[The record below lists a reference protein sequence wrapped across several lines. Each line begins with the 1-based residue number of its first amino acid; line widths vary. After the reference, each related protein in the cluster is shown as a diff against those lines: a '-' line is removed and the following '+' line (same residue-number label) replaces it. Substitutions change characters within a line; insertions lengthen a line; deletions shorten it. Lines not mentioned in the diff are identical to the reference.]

1 MKKFFIAVN
10 LILINI
16 SLAQNLDSL
25 YSEFLYI
32 KGIQN
37 NEKIA
42 VALSDS
48 QHSKCGFGIV
58 NSVKLNINRFKSKE
72 KAKIAQLATRPVT
85 DTSIVTPSGKFRI
98 HFNKTGIHSPKYDL
112 KELALA
118 ADSAYDF
125 EVNILKYPPPPA
137 DFGKGGDDKYDIYI
151 QNLSGGLYG
160 YTEIETSIGNDKYTS
175 YTVIDNDYS
184 DTYTK
189 GINGAKVSVAHEL
202 HHAIQVGNYVYRNA
216 DQFYHEI
223 TSTAMEEFVF
233 DSINDYYAYM
243 PSFFR
248 NPQRAFPYND
258 GYNLA
263 IWNIFL
269 KERFGFDIL
278 KRIWELMPNE
288 RALNAIADAIA
299 EHGSTFK
306 NEFAL
311 FGQWIFFTNYRA
323 IPNKYFKEAEN
334 YPLVE
339 TSMTVNFTPPSSS
352 IDISSEPVSTNYFA
366 FVNNAKSVP
375 DTFVSI
381 ISNSDINQ
389 AISNPSSTLLL
400 KYILA
405 NQGGTGYKHI
415 VDNYFSKIECDNSF
429 LLTESNI
436 LNNKLINDGQIITEE
451 VDYAFPQPFRY
462 STDEYIYFPAERTR
476 SGYANLYVYSIDM
489 NLVYSGEH
497 KIYSSDKTVIKWD
510 VRNNEM
516 KKLSTGIYIYVVSSG
531 ENIKKGKFV
540 IYNDWVFVTNRK
552 SC

>member
-1 MKKFFIAVN
+1 MKKLFIAIN
-10 LILINI
+10 LILVNI
-16 SLAQNLDSL
+16 LIAQNLDSL

-32 KGIQN
+32 KGIQSDR
-37 NEKIA
+37 KFV
-42 VALSDS
+42 VANSDS
-48 QHSKCGFGIV
+48 QHTKCGFGIV
-58 NSVKLNINRFKSKE
+58 NSVKLNINQFTIKE
-72 KAKIAQLATRPVT
+72 RIKIIQLATRPAT
-85 DTSIVTPSGKFRI
+85 DTSIVTPSGKIRI
-98 HFNKTGIHSPKYDL
+98 HFNKTGNHSPKYDL

-118 ADSAYDF
+118 ADSAYNY
-125 EVNILKYPPPPA
+125 EVNILNYPPPPA
-137 DFGKGGDDKYDIYI
+137 DFGAGGDDKYDIYI

-160 YTEIETSIGNDKYTS
+160 YTEIETPIGNEKYTS

-189 GINGAKVSVAHEL
+189 GIDGAKVSVAHEL
-202 HHAIQVGNYVYRNA
+202 HHAIQVGNYVYRNE

-269 KERFGFDIL
+269 KERFGFDII
-278 KRIWELMPNE
+278 KRIWEFMPDE

-299 EHGSTFK
+299 EYGSSFK

-334 YPLVE
+334 YPLIK
-339 TSMTVNFTPPSSS
+339 TSMTLNFTPPSSS
-352 IDISSEPVSTNYFA
+352 IDISSEPVSTNYLA
-366 FVNNAKSVP
+366 FIDNSKSVP

-389 AISNPSSTLLL
+389 GISNPASKLLL

-415 VDNYFSKIECDNSF
+415 IDNYFSRIECDYSF
-429 LLTESNI
+429 LLTESNV

-462 STDEYIYFPAERTR
+462 STDEYIYFPAERTK
-476 SGYANLYVYSIDM
+476 SGYTNLYVYSVDM
-489 NLVYSGEH
+489 DLIYSGEH
-497 KIYSSDKTVIKWD
+497 KIYSSDKTVIKWN
-510 VRNNEM
+510 VRDNEM
-516 KKLSTGIYIYVVSSG
+516 KKLTTGVYFYVVNSG
-531 ENIKKGKFV
+531 DNIKKGKFV
-540 IYNDWVFVTNRK
+540 IYND
-552 SC
+552 

>member
-1 MKKFFIAVN
+1 MKKFLIAIN
-10 LILINI
+10 LIFINL
-16 SLAQNLDSL
+16 SVAQNLDSL

-32 KGIQN
+32 KGIQSDR
-37 NEKIA
+37 KIT
-42 VALSDS
+42 VALADT
-48 QHSKCGFGIV
+48 QHPKCGFGIV
-58 NSVKLNINRFKSKE
+58 NSVKLNFNRFKTKE
-72 KAKIAQLATRPVT
+72 KAKIAQLSTRPVT
-85 DTSIVTPSGKFRI
+85 DTSIVTPSGKLRI

-118 ADSAYDF
+118 ADSAYNY
-125 EVNILKYPPPPA
+125 EVYILRYPPPPA
-137 DFGKGGDDKYDIYI
+137 DFGEGGDDKYDIYI
-151 QNLSGGLYG
+151 QNLTGGLYG
-160 YTEIETSIGNDKYTS
+160 YTEIETLIGNDRYTS

-189 GINGAKVSVAHEL
+189 GIDGAKVSVAHEL

-288 RALNAIADAIA
+288 RALNAIADAVA

-311 FGQWIFFTNYRA
+311 FGQWIFFTNYRS

-334 YPLVE
+334 YPLVK

-366 FVNNAKSVP
+366 FVNNTKSVP

-389 AISNPSSTLLL
+389 AISNPSNTLLL

-405 NQGGTGYKHI
+405 NQSGTGYKHI
-415 VDNYFSKIECDNSF
+415 IDNYFSKIECDNSF

-462 STDEYIYFPAERTR
+462 STDEYIYFPAERTK

-489 NLVYSGEH
+489 DLVYSGEH

-516 KKLSTGIYIYVVSSG
+516 KKLATGIYFYVVSSG
-531 ENIKKGKFV
+531 DNIKKGKFV
-540 IYNDWVFVTNRK
+540 IYND
-552 SC
+552 

>member
-1 MKKFFIAVN
+1 MKKFLIAIN
-10 LILINI
+10 LIFINL
-16 SLAQNLDSL
+16 SVAQNLDSL

-32 KGIQN
+32 KGIQSDR
-37 NEKIA
+37 KIT
-42 VALSDS
+42 VALADT
-48 QHSKCGFGIV
+48 QHPKCGFGIV
-58 NSVKLNINRFKSKE
+58 NSVKLNFNRFKTKE
-72 KAKIAQLATRPVT
+72 KAKIAQLSTRPVT
-85 DTSIVTPSGKFRI
+85 DTSIVTPSGKLRI

-118 ADSAYDF
+118 ADSAYNY
-125 EVNILKYPPPPA
+125 EVYILRYPPPPA
-137 DFGKGGDDKYDIYI
+137 DFGEGGDDKYDIYI
-151 QNLSGGLYG
+151 QNLTGGLYG
-160 YTEIETSIGNDKYTS
+160 YTEIETLIGNDRYTS

-189 GINGAKVSVAHEL
+189 GIDGAKVSVAHEL

-288 RALNAIADAIA
+288 RALNAIADAVA

-311 FGQWIFFTNYRA
+311 FGQWIFFTNYRS

-334 YPLVE
+334 YPLVK

-366 FVNNAKSVP
+366 FVNNTKSVP

-389 AISNPSSTLLL
+389 AISNPSNTLLL

-405 NQGGTGYKHI
+405 NQSGTGYKHI
-415 VDNYFSKIECDNSF
+415 IDNYFSKIECDNSF

-462 STDEYIYFPAERTR
+462 STDEYIYFPAERTK

-489 NLVYSGEH
+489 DLVYSGEH

-516 KKLSTGIYIYVVSSG
+516 EKLATGIYFYVVSSG
-531 ENIKKGKFV
+531 DNIKKGKFV
-540 IYNDWVFVTNRK
+540 IYND
-552 SC
+552 

>member
-1 MKKFFIAVN
+1 MKKFLIAIN
-10 LILINI
+10 LIFINL
-16 SLAQNLDSL
+16 SVAQNLDSL

-32 KGIQN
+32 KGIQSDR
-37 NEKIA
+37 KIT
-42 VALSDS
+42 VALADT
-48 QHSKCGFGIV
+48 QHPKCGFGIV
-58 NSVKLNINRFKSKE
+58 NSVKLNFNRFKTKE
-72 KAKIAQLATRPVT
+72 QAKIAQLSTRPVT
-85 DTSIVTPSGKFRI
+85 DTSIVTPSGKLRI

-118 ADSAYDF
+118 ADSAYNY
-125 EVNILKYPPPPA
+125 EVYILRYPPPPA
-137 DFGKGGDDKYDIYI
+137 DFGEGGDDKYDIYI
-151 QNLSGGLYG
+151 QNLTGGLYG
-160 YTEIETSIGNDKYTS
+160 YTEIETLIGNDRYTS

-189 GINGAKVSVAHEL
+189 GIDGAKVSVAHEL

-288 RALNAIADAIA
+288 RALNAIADAVA

-311 FGQWIFFTNYRA
+311 FGQWIFFTNYRS

-334 YPLVE
+334 YPLVK

-366 FVNNAKSVP
+366 FVNNTKSVP

-389 AISNPSSTLLL
+389 AISNPSNTLLL

-405 NQGGTGYKHI
+405 NQSGTGYKHI
-415 VDNYFSKIECDNSF
+415 IDNYFSKIECDNSF

-462 STDEYIYFPAERTR
+462 STDEYIYFPAERTK

-489 NLVYSGEH
+489 DLVYSGEH

-516 KKLSTGIYIYVVSSG
+516 KKLATGIYFYVVSSG
-531 ENIKKGKFV
+531 DNIKKGKFV
-540 IYNDWVFVTNRK
+540 IYND
-552 SC
+552 

>member
-1 MKKFFIAVN
+1 MKKFLIAIN
-10 LILINI
+10 LIFINL
-16 SLAQNLDSL
+16 SVAQNLDSL

-32 KGIQN
+32 KGIQSDR
-37 NEKIA
+37 KIT
-42 VALSDS
+42 VALADT
-48 QHSKCGFGIV
+48 QHPKCGFGIV
-58 NSVKLNINRFKSKE
+58 NSVKLNFNRFKTKE
-72 KAKIAQLATRPVT
+72 KAKIAQLSTRPVT
-85 DTSIVTPSGKFRI
+85 DTSIVTPSGKLRI

-118 ADSAYDF
+118 ADSAYNY
-125 EVNILKYPPPPA
+125 EVYILRYPPPPA
-137 DFGKGGDDKYDIYI
+137 DFGEGGDDKYDIYI
-151 QNLSGGLYG
+151 QNLTGGLYG
-160 YTEIETSIGNDKYTS
+160 YTEIETLIGNDRYTS

-189 GINGAKVSVAHEL
+189 GIDGAKVSVAHEL

-311 FGQWIFFTNYRA
+311 FGQWIFFTNYRS

-334 YPLVE
+334 YPLVK

-366 FVNNAKSVP
+366 FVNNTKSVP

-389 AISNPSSTLLL
+389 AISNPSNTLLL

-405 NQGGTGYKHI
+405 NQSGTGYKHI
-415 VDNYFSKIECDNSF
+415 IDNYFSKIECDNSF

-462 STDEYIYFPAERTR
+462 STDEYIYFPAERTK

-489 NLVYSGEH
+489 DLVYSGEH

-516 KKLSTGIYIYVVSSG
+516 KKLATGIYFYVVSSG
-531 ENIKKGKFV
+531 DNIKKGKFV
-540 IYNDWVFVTNRK
+540 IYND
-552 SC
+552 

>member
-1 MKKFFIAVN
+1 MKKFFIAIN
-10 LILINI
+10 LIFINL
-16 SLAQNLDSL
+16 SVAQNLDSL
-25 YSEFLYI
+25 YSKFLYI
-32 KGIQN
+32 KGIQS

-58 NSVKLNINRFKSKE
+58 NSVKLNINRFKTKE

-137 DFGKGGDDKYDIYI
+137 DFGEGGDDKYDIYI

-160 YTEIETSIGNDKYTS
+160 YTEIETQIGENKFTS

-248 NPQRAFPYND
+248 NPQKTFPYND

-269 KERFGFDIL
+269 KERFGVDII

-299 EHGSTFK
+299 EQGSTFK

-334 YPLVE
+334 YPLVKS
-339 TSMTVNFTPPSSS
+339 SMTVNFTPPSSS

-405 NQGGTGYKHI
+405 NQSGTGYKHI
-415 VDNYFSKIECDNSF
+415 IDNYFSKIECDNSF

-451 VDYAFPQPFRY
+451 VNYAFPQPFRY
-462 STDEYIYFPAERTR
+462 STDEYIYFPAERTK

-489 NLVYSGEH
+489 DLVYSGEH

-516 KKLSTGIYIYVVSSG
+516 KKLSTGIYIYIVNSG
-531 ENIKKGKFV
+531 DNIKKGKFV
-540 IYNDWVFVTNRK
+540 IYND
-552 SC
+552 